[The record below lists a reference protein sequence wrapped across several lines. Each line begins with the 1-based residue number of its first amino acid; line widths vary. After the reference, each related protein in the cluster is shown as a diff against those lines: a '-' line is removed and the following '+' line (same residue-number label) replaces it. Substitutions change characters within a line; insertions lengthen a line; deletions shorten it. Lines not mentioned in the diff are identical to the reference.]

1 MVKLK
6 HKKNQLYKE
15 LTVTKEP
22 PGGSYKRLDIF
33 NITRNEWEHICSVMV
48 VESRERVKYKRI

>member
-22 PGGSYKRLDIF
+22 SGGSYERLDIF
-33 NITRNEWEHICSVMV
+33 NINE
-48 VESRERVKYKRI
+48 KRMGTYMCNGCE

>member
-22 PGGSYKRLDIF
+22 SGGSYERLDIF
-33 NITRNEWEHICSVMV
+33 NITRNEWEHICVM